1 VARFTHMKES
11 EAQVWER
18 FLANLPWRAVAVRYD
33 VRLGEGA
40 TLPADVPQ
48 WVRDMAWALSAKRVD
63 AVVET
68 ADHVYLIEVKS
79 RASLSAVGQLLGYEL
94 LYRRQYGSAKGITLV
109 LVCESIA
116 PDVEPVLERY
126 GIELHV
132 V

>member
-1 VARFTHMKES
+1 MARFTHMKES